1 MTKQSTSPFFNPD
14 GIIYLDGNSLGMLPT
29 AVVKRLETV
38 VQQQWGHD
46 LINSWNQH
54 DWINLPLTVG
64 DKIGQLIGAAAG
76 QVVCCDSISLNLFK
90 VLAAALAANPGRI
103 EVLST
108 HDNFPTDLYM
118 VQGLQQLL
126 GDDRCQLR
134 LVNEDEL
141 TYAVNA
147 NTAVMLVTEVN
158 FRSGRRLNLQQLTQL
173 CHQHGALLIADLAHS
188 AGAMAIELDHWQVD
202 YAVGCSYKY
211 LNGGPGAPGFV
222 YVAKRHQANVQQPL
236 NGWMGHAQPFAFSPQ
251 YQPASD
257 IRAMLTGTPS
267 ILALAAVD
275 AALAAFQGLSLKQL
289 HEQALDLADS
299 FHQQLIDAGV
309 IKQLVRLTP
318 FDRRLRG
325 CQLSYAHEHAY
336 AICQAMIDAG
346 VIADFRAPHY
356 LRLGFTPLYLSAEQV
371 QRAATVLIE
380 IMQQQRYQLPQ
391 YQQRRGAVT

>member
-1 MTKQSTSPFFNPD
+1 MTSPFVKPD

-29 AVVKRLETV
+29 AVNQQLNAV
-38 VQQQWGHD
+38 VQQQWGQD

-54 DWINLPLTVG
+54 DWINLPLSVG

-108 HDNFPTDLYM
+108 QDNFPTDLYM

-126 GDDRCQLR
+126 GDQRCQLR
-134 LVNEDEL
+134 LVNEDDL
-141 TYAVNA
+141 ATAVNA
-147 NTAVMLVTEVN
+147 NTAVLLVTEVN
-158 FRSGRRLNLQQLTQL
+158 FRSGRRLNLSQLSQL
-173 CHQHGALLIADLAHS
+173 CHHHGALLIADLAHS
-188 AGAMAIELDHWQVD
+188 AGAMAIELDDWRVD

-222 YVAKRHQANVQQPL
+222 YVAQRHQAQLRQPL
-236 NGWMGHAQPFAFSPQ
+236 TGWMGHAQPFAFDPQ

-267 ILALAAVD
+267 IIALAAVD
-275 AALAAFQGLSLKQL
+275 AALAAFQGQSLAQL
-289 HEQALDLADS
+289 HQQALDLADS
-299 FHQQLIDAGV
+299 FHHYLEQGGVLPQL
-309 IKQLVRLTP
+309 QRLTP
-318 FDRRLRG
+318 LDRAQRG
-325 CQLSYAHEHAY
+325 CQLSYAHEQAY

-356 LRLGFTPLYLSAEQV
+356 LRLGFTPLYLSADEVKQ
-371 QRAATVLIE
+371 AALVLIN
-380 IMQQQRYQLPQ
+380 IIQQQRYQLPQ